1 MLASLGTTLSSELLE
16 LAFTH
21 GSYSREFGGVPT
33 NERLEHLGDSVL
45 ELIITGE
52 LYRKFPDVDESRLSK
67 MRAGL
72 VNNPALVPIA
82 KELELGQYLRI
93 GRGEE
98 ITGGREKNSILAN
111 AFEALVGAIY
121 LEHGYTKSAE
131 IILKWIE
138 PVLIA
143 ATSEGAGLDGKTAL
157 QELAATLN
165 LSAPEYE
172 ITESGP
178 DHDKSFIAAA
188 ILSGEKFPLGHG
200 KSKREA
206 EQSAAKIAY
215 ELLSIR
221 NTKK

>member
-1 MLASLGTTLSSELLE
+1 LLASLGTTLSSELLE

-52 LYRKFPDVDESRLSK
+52 LYKKFPEVDESRLSK
-67 MRAGL
+67 MLAGL

-98 ITGGREKNSILAN
+98 ITGGRSKNSILAN

-121 LEHGYTKSAE
+121 LEKGYAVTEE
-131 IILKWIE
+131 IILKWFRPTIE
-138 PVLIA
+138 
-143 ATSEGAGLDGKTAL
+143 SSGALDLGMDAKTAL
-157 QELAATLN
+157 QELVATLN
-165 LSAPEYE
+165 LNPPEYE
-172 ITESGP
+172 LTEFGP
-178 DHDKSFIAAA
+178 DHDKSFTA
-188 ILSGEKFPLGHG
+188 IVVISNEKFEVGEG

-206 EQSAAKIAY
+206 EQAAAKFAY
-215 ELLSIR
+215 DKLSAR
-221 NTKK
+221 TS

>member
-1 MLASLGTTLSSELLE
+1 MNAALGTNISSELLE

-52 LYRKFPDVDESRLSK
+52 LYLKFPDVDESRLSK

-72 VNNPALVPIA
+72 VNNAALVPIA

-93 GRGEE
+93 GKGEE
-98 ITGGREKNSILAN
+98 VTGGREKNSMLAN

-121 LEHGYTKSAE
+121 LEQGYVATEE
-131 IILKWIE
+131 IILKWFRSTIDSSD
-138 PVLIA
+138 A
-143 ATSEGAGLDGKTAL
+143 LDLGMDAKTAL
-157 QELAATLN
+157 QELAAANGLT
-165 LSAPEYE
+165 APEYE
-172 ITESGP
+172 VTESGP
-178 DHDKSFIAAA
+178 DHNKSFEAVVVV
-188 ILSGEKFPLGHG
+188 SNEKFEVGEG

-206 EQSAAKIAY
+206 EQAAAKFAY
-215 ELLSIR
+215 DELSAR
-221 NTKK
+221 TS

>member
-1 MLASLGTTLSSELLE
+1 LLTSLGTTLSSELLE

-121 LEHGYTKSAE
+121 LEKGYEVTEE
-131 IILKWIE
+131 IILKWFKPTIE
-138 PVLIA
+138 SSNA
-143 ATSEGAGLDGKTAL
+143 LDLGMDAKTAL
-157 QELAATLN
+157 QELVAALN
-165 LSAPEYE
+165 LNPPEYE
-172 ITESGP
+172 LTEFGP
-178 DHDKSFIAAA
+178 DHDKSFKAVVVIA
-188 ILSGEKFPLGHG
+188 SEKFEVGEG

-206 EQSAAKIAY
+206 EQAAAKFAY
-215 ELLSIR
+215 DKLSAR
-221 NTKK
+221 TS

>member
-1 MLASLGTTLSSELLE
+1 MLTSLGTTLSSELLE

-21 GSYSREFGGVPT
+21 GSYSRENGGVPT

-52 LYRKFPDVDESRLSK
+52 LYKKFPEVDESRLSK

-93 GRGEE
+93 GKGEE
-98 ITGGREKNSILAN
+98 ITGGRNKNSILAN

-121 LEHGYTKSAE
+121 LEKGYVVTEA
-131 IILKWIE
+131 IILQWFKPSIE
-138 PVLIA
+138 SSNA
-143 ATSEGAGLDGKTAL
+143 LDLGMDAKTEL
-157 QELAATLN
+157 QELAAAMD

-172 ITESGP
+172 ITEFGP
-178 DHDKSFIAAA
+178 DHDKSFKAVAVVA
-188 ILSGEKFPLGHG
+188 NEKFEVGEG

-206 EQSAAKIAY
+206 EQAAAKFAY
-215 ELLSIR
+215 DELSAR
-221 NTKK
+221 TS

>member
-1 MLASLGTTLSSELLE
+1 LLASLGTTLSSELLE

-121 LEHGYTKSAE
+121 LEKGYEVTEE
-131 IILKWIE
+131 IILKWFKPTIE
-138 PVLIA
+138 SSNALNLGMDA
-143 ATSEGAGLDGKTAL
+143 KTAL
-157 QELAATLN
+157 QELVAALN
-165 LSAPEYE
+165 LNPPEYE
-172 ITESGP
+172 LTEFGP
-178 DHDKSFIAAA
+178 DHDKSFKAVVVIA
-188 ILSGEKFPLGHG
+188 SEKFEVGEG

-206 EQSAAKIAY
+206 EQAAAKFAY
-215 ELLSIR
+215 DKLSAR
-221 NTKK
+221 TS

>member
-1 MLASLGTTLSSELLE
+1 LLASLGTTLSSELLE

-52 LYRKFPDVDESRLSK
+52 LYKKFPDVDESRLSK

-93 GRGEE
+93 GKGEE

-121 LEHGYTKSAE
+121 LDAGYDQTKKIIRNNVLRKYLNLAQLLEEEIDFKSALFIWCQRKKLSLE
-131 IILKWIE
+131 FKLLDE
-138 PVLIA
+138 QFN
-143 ATSEGAGLDGKTAL
+143 DGKWQYEMEVQINRTAYGKGKG
-157 QELAATLN
+157 
-165 LSAPEYE
+165 LS
-172 ITESGP
+172 
-178 DHDKSFIAAA
+178 K
-188 ILSGEKFPLGHG
+188 K
-200 KSKREA
+200 EA
-206 EQSAAKIAY
+206 EQAASKETLALMGEI
-215 ELLSIR
+215 
-221 NTKK
+221 

>member
-157 QELAATLN
+157 QELAATLS

>member
-1 MLASLGTTLSSELLE
+1 LLTSLGTTLSSELLE

-21 GSYSREFGGVPT
+21 GSYSRENGGVPT

-52 LYRKFPDVDESRLSK
+52 LYKKFPEVDESRLSK

-93 GRGEE
+93 GKGEE
-98 ITGGREKNSILAN
+98 ITGGRNKNSILAN

-121 LEHGYTKSAE
+121 LEKGYVVTEA
-131 IILKWIE
+131 IILQWFKPSIE
-138 PVLIA
+138 SSNA
-143 ATSEGAGLDGKTAL
+143 LDLGMDAKTEL
-157 QELAATLN
+157 QELAAAMD

-172 ITESGP
+172 ITEFGP
-178 DHDKSFIAAA
+178 DHDKSFKAVAVVA
-188 ILSGEKFPLGHG
+188 NEKFEVGEG

-206 EQSAAKIAY
+206 EQAAAKFAY
-215 ELLSIR
+215 DELSAR
-221 NTKK
+221 TS

>member
-1 MLASLGTTLSSELLE
+1 MLTSLGTTLSSELLE

-21 GSYSREFGGVPT
+21 GSYSRENGGVPT

-52 LYRKFPDVDESRLSK
+52 LYKKFPEVDESRLSK

-93 GRGEE
+93 GKGEE
-98 ITGGREKNSILAN
+98 ITGGRNKNSILAN
-111 AFEALVGAIY
+111 ALEALVGAIY
-121 LEHGYTKSAE
+121 LEKGYVVTEA
-131 IILKWIE
+131 IILQWFKPSIE
-138 PVLIA
+138 SSNA
-143 ATSEGAGLDGKTAL
+143 LDLGMDAKTEL
-157 QELAATLN
+157 QELAAAMD

-172 ITESGP
+172 ITEFGP
-178 DHDKSFIAAA
+178 DHDKSFKAVVVVAN
-188 ILSGEKFPLGHG
+188 EKFEVGEG

-206 EQSAAKIAY
+206 EQAAAKFAY
-215 ELLSIR
+215 DELSAR
-221 NTKK
+221 TS

>member
-52 LYRKFPDVDESRLSK
+52 LYKKFPEVDESRLSK

-98 ITGGREKNSILAN
+98 ITGGRNKNSILAN

-121 LEHGYTKSAE
+121 LEKGYAVTEE
-131 IILKWIE
+131 IILKWFRPTIE
-138 PVLIA
+138 
-143 ATSEGAGLDGKTAL
+143 SSGALDLGMDAKTAL
-157 QELAATLN
+157 QELVAALN
-165 LSAPEYE
+165 LNPPEYE
-172 ITESGP
+172 LTEFGP
-178 DHDKSFIAAA
+178 DHDKSFTAVVVV
-188 ILSGEKFPLGHG
+188 SNEKFEVGEG

-206 EQSAAKIAY
+206 EQAAAKFAY
-215 ELLSIR
+215 DKLSAR
-221 NTKK
+221 TS

>member
-1 MLASLGTTLSSELLE
+1 MLTSLGTTLSSELLE

-52 LYRKFPDVDESRLSK
+52 LYKKFPDVDESRLSK

-121 LEHGYTKSAE
+121 LEKGYQATEE
-131 IILKWIE
+131 IILKWFKPTIE
-138 PVLIA
+138 SSNA
-143 ATSEGAGLDGKTAL
+143 LDLGMDAKTAL
-157 QELAATLN
+157 QELVAAMNLN
-165 LSAPEYE
+165 PPEYE
-172 ITESGP
+172 LTEFGP
-178 DHDKSFIAAA
+178 DHDKSFTAVVVV
-188 ILSGEKFPLGHG
+188 SNEKFEVGEG

-206 EQSAAKIAY
+206 EQAAAKFAY
-215 ELLSIR
+215 DKLSAR
-221 NTKK
+221 TS

>member
-52 LYRKFPDVDESRLSK
+52 LYKKFPDVDESRLSK

-121 LEHGYTKSAE
+121 LEKGYEVTEA
-131 IILKWIE
+131 IILKWFKPAIE
-138 PVLIA
+138 SSSA
-143 ATSEGAGLDGKTAL
+143 LDLGMDAKTVL
-157 QELAATLN
+157 QELVAAMNLN
-165 LSAPEYE
+165 PPEYE
-172 ITESGP
+172 LTEFGP
-178 DHDKSFIAAA
+178 DHDKSFKAVVVV
-188 ILSGEKFPLGHG
+188 SNEKFEVGEG

-206 EQSAAKIAY
+206 EQAAAKFAY
-215 ELLSIR
+215 DKLSAR
-221 NTKK
+221 TS

>member
-1 MLASLGTTLSSELLE
+1 LLTSLGTTLSSELLE

-52 LYRKFPDVDESRLSK
+52 LYKKFPDVDESRLSK

-121 LEHGYTKSAE
+121 LEKGYQATEE
-131 IILKWIE
+131 IILKWFKPTIE
-138 PVLIA
+138 SSNA
-143 ATSEGAGLDGKTAL
+143 LDLGMDAKTAL
-157 QELAATLN
+157 QELVAAMNLN
-165 LSAPEYE
+165 PPEYE
-172 ITESGP
+172 LTEFGP
-178 DHDKSFIAAA
+178 DHDKSFTAVVVV
-188 ILSGEKFPLGHG
+188 SNEKFEVGEG

-206 EQSAAKIAY
+206 EQAAAKFAY
-215 ELLSIR
+215 DKLSAR
-221 NTKK
+221 TS

>member
-1 MLASLGTTLSSELLE
+1 M
-16 LAFTH
+16 
-21 GSYSREFGGVPT
+21 PT

-52 LYRKFPDVDESRLSK
+52 LYKKFPEVDESRLSK

-121 LEHGYTKSAE
+121 LEKGYEVTEE
-131 IILKWIE
+131 IILKWFRPTIE
-138 PVLIA
+138 SSNA
-143 ATSEGAGLDGKTAL
+143 LDLGMDAKTAL
-157 QELAATLN
+157 QELAAAN
-165 LSAPEYE
+165 GLSAPEYE
-172 ITESGP
+172 VTEFGP
-178 DHDKSFIAAA
+178 DHDKSFKALAVI
-188 ILSGEKFPLGHG
+188 SNEKFEVGEG

-206 EQSAAKIAY
+206 EQAAAKFAY
-215 ELLSIR
+215 DQLSAR
-221 NTKK
+221 TS

>member
-1 MLASLGTTLSSELLE
+1 LLASLGTTLSSELLE

-52 LYRKFPDVDESRLSK
+52 LYKKFPEVDESRLSK

-98 ITGGREKNSILAN
+98 ITGGRSKNSILAN

-121 LEHGYTKSAE
+121 LEKGYAVTEE
-131 IILKWIE
+131 IILKWFRPTIE
-138 PVLIA
+138 
-143 ATSEGAGLDGKTAL
+143 SSGALDLGMDAKTAL
-157 QELAATLN
+157 QELVATLN
-165 LSAPEYE
+165 LNPPEYE
-172 ITESGP
+172 LTEFGP
-178 DHDKSFIAAA
+178 DHDKSFTA
-188 ILSGEKFPLGHG
+188 IVVISNEKFEVGEG

-206 EQSAAKIAY
+206 EQAAAKFAY
-215 ELLSIR
+215 DKLSAR
-221 NTKK
+221 TS